1 MGPLL
6 MYFIPEYHIPQLG
19 HLYNN
24 NNIHIIMNNYRL
36 CHALGTQYGLYPLM
50 NRSHVVGTS
59 EGPHLL
65 CTVMSIID

>member
-1 MGPLL
+1 MHALVDLL
-6 MYFIPEYHIPQLG
+6 D
-19 HLYNN
+19 
-24 NNIHIIMNNYRL
+24 
-36 CHALGTQYGLYPLM
+36 ALGTQYGLYPLM